1 MTLVTAKDVKLLLH
15 CDDQYIHRCRKAGM
29 PYHREGGRIKYDM
42 AEVYAWHRG
51 EWQGG
56 DKDETKTDLE

>member
-1 MTLVTAKDVKLLLH
+1 MTLVWATTAKQLLH
-15 CDDQYIHRCRKAGM
+15 CDGKYLQQCRKAGM
-29 PYHREGGRIKYDM
+29 PYHRVNGKIKYDM

-56 DKDETKTDLE
+56 KKDEA